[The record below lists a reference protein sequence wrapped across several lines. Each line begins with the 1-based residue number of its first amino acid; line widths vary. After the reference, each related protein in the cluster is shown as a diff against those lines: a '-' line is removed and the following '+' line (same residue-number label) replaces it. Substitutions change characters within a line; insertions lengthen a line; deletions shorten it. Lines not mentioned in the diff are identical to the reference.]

1 MNKKLLKCLRGNK
14 VLVFL
19 DFEGTQFSHEMIA
32 IGGLA
37 VTIDPRT
44 GRIKKRKD
52 PFKIYV
58 RAHNKIGGY
67 VTNLTGITE
76 QTLKEKGVVF
86 DTAMKALKK
95 YVGLNFKKATYVT
108 FGNHDLRILN
118 QSIAYNLAYSKEVT
132 SQIQKNYFDY
142 SSFISE
148 YIRDEKGNPL
158 SLVHYCELFGVPEA
172 GEAHDP
178 EVDAI
183 NLANLY
189 DAFLVNTNLVVEE
202 YKKHLKLHNS
212 NLPAPIAKAVVR
224 LVSGETVTAQEFE
237 DEIRKYLA

>member
-14 VLVFL
+14 SLVFL

-37 VTIDPRT
+37 VTIDTRT
-44 GRIKKRKD
+44 GKIKKRKE
-52 PFKIYV
+52 PFKVYV

-76 QTLKEKGVVF
+76 QILKDKGVVF

-95 YVGLNFKKATYVT
+95 YVGINFKKSTFIT

-118 QSIAYNLAYSKEVT
+118 QSIAYNLAYPKDVT

-142 SSFISE
+142 AAFISE

-158 SLVHYCELFGVPEA
+158 SLVHYCELFNVPEA
-172 GEAHDP
+172 GDAHDP

-189 DAFLVNTNLVVEE
+189 DAFLNNTNLVVAE

-212 NLPAPIAKAVVR
+212 NLPEPIAKAVIR
-224 LVSGETVTAQEFE
+224 LVNGESVTAKEFE
-237 DEIRKYLA
+237 EDIRKYLA